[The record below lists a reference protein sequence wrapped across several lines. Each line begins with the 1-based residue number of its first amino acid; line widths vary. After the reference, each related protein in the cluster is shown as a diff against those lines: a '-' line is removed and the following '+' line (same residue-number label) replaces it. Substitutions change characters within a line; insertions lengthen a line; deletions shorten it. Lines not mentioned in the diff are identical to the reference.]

1 MTGTASSKRPVYTQN
16 IIPPSSGSQAPPI
29 APPTTGPSSYAP
41 PTNPPLVAPP
51 TYSQAPPTYSQA
63 PPTHSQAP
71 SSYSQAP
78 PLTVEKPS
86 ILPVQAHWFYL
97 KEGQEYWYPF
107 SLIDSSK
114 LEEIYIRLETD
125 SSFNVR

>member
-1 MTGTASSKRPVYTQN
+1 M
-16 IIPPSSGSQAPPI
+16 IPPTSGSQAPPI
-29 APPTTGPSSYAP
+29 VPPTTGPLTYAP
-41 PTNPPLVAPP
+41 PTNPQMVAPP

-63 PPTHSQAP
+63 PPTQSQAP
-71 SSYSQAP
+71 S
-78 PLTVEKPS
+78 LTVEKPS
-86 ILPVQAHWFYL
+86 IIPVQAHWFYL

-125 SSFNVR
+125 PSFNVC